1 MSITLPSTLGGTAA
15 RRPLHCFVWATRT
28 QHHTDSLLPCR
39 FVLHSHLPAVQS
51 TRVRRIPQP
60 STPPPTDSTAETDPN
75 LIGGLLWPGTGWKS
89 SSADS
94 LGLDQTGLDRARDYA
109 FAPGRNTQALLVV
122 YQGQLVGEWYAQ
134 GFSKDSMA
142 TSWSVAKSFLSVL
155 YGIAMD
161 QGDLATLDEPVGQWI
176 PEWADDARGAITL
189 RQLLQMQSGLD
200 SSTEDMFS
208 AADQLAYSLDRQLDT
223 FPTWEYANGDSMILG
238 YLLEVITGTDFE
250 TYAQENLFNLSA

>member
-1 MSITLPSTLGGTAA
+1 MGNAYTTPHRLSLTLPLCAAFTLACGSIDEGETN
-15 RRPLHCFVWATRT
+15 
-28 QHHTDSLLPCR
+28 
-39 FVLHSHLPAVQS
+39 
-51 TRVRRIPQP
+51 QP

-176 PEWADDARGAITL
+176 PEWADDAERRDHSPAATANAVWARLFHRRYVFSRGSTSLFARPTTRYISDL
-189 RQLLQMQSGLD
+189 GICQRGFHDSGI
-200 SSTEDMFS
+200 
-208 AADQLAYSLDRQLDT
+208 SLGSNHRNR
-223 FPTWEYANGDSMILG
+223 F
-238 YLLEVITGTDFE
+238 
-250 TYAQENLFNLSA
+250 